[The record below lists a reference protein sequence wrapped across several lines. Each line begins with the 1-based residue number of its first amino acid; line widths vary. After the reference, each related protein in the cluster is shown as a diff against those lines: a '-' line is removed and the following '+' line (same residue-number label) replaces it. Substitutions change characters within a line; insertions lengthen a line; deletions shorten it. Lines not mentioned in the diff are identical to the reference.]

1 MVNTGM
7 VQALR
12 TSDNLF
18 DGSYTVTSV
27 TVTIASALALYNA
40 LELVLL
46 IATTFR
52 RFNTLYFW
60 SLCVAT
66 LGVAFYTFGLMVLYF
81 EFTNQLVGLT
91 VRVCS
96 WPAMVTGQSLVLYSR
111 LGVVL
116 GPGYE
121 KLLRTLKWVIIVDAV
136 VNHGG
141 TIILTFGSY
150 YLSPSPEWIEA
161 YNIQHKIQR
170 TCFTIQEC
178 VLSGLYIWRAL
189 HILRTSAAVRG
200 RRQTILLMWQLIAIN
215 LVILGLDIFVLV
227 EEFAALHAVKQAV
240 KAMTYAIKLKL
251 EFAVLGRLVEVTN
264 GGRANAEPVI
274 VDTKP
279 NGLAELKNPISAKRT
294 SWSRHSLMMMGH
306 RKTND
311 DIEKCAPNPHT
322 ESVSTLVRNDGLN
335 PEIVVQAPPDC
346 SHLAVT
352 NDEQRRRRSRE
363 EDLYGGMCRDL
374 AG

>member
-52 RFNTLYFW
+52 RFDTL
-60 SLCVAT
+60 
-66 LGVAFYTFGLMVLYF
+66 
-81 EFTNQLVGLT
+81 
-91 VRVCS
+91 

-150 YLSPSPEWIEA
+150 YLSPTPEWIEA

-227 EEFAALHAVKQAV
+227 EEFAALVSPIWRHPASDTADVLLLQQHAVKQAV

-264 GGRANAEPVI
+264 GGSANTGPIMMEV
-274 VDTKP
+274 KRG
-279 NGLAELKNPISAKRT
+279 GLAEQKDPASGQRT
-294 SWSRHSLMMMGH
+294 SWSRHSLMAMGH
-306 RKTND
+306 GKANN
-311 DIEKCAPNPHT
+311 DIEKCIPNPHT
-322 ESVSTLVRNDGLN
+322 ESVATLVKNDGLN
-335 PEIVVQAPPDC
+335 PEIVVQAPHDC

-363 EDLYGGMCRDL
+363 EDLYSGMCRDL

>member
-52 RFNTLYFW
+52 RFNTL
-60 SLCVAT
+60 
-66 LGVAFYTFGLMVLYF
+66 
-81 EFTNQLVGLT
+81 
-91 VRVCS
+91 
-96 WPAMVTGQSLVLYSR
+96 

-150 YLSPSPEWIEA
+150 YLSPTPEWIEA

-200 RRQTILLMWQLIAIN
+200 RRQTMLLMWQLIAIN
-215 LVILGLDIFVLV
+215 LIILGLDIFVLV

-251 EFAVLGRLVEVTN
+251 EFAVLGRLVEITN
-264 GGRANAEPVI
+264 GGRANTEAVIIEAKHGGPAEVK
-274 VDTKP
+274 D
-279 NGLAELKNPISAKRT
+279 LASEKRT
-294 SWSRHSLMMMGH
+294 SWSRHSFMMMGH
-306 RKTND
+306 RKAND
-311 DIEKCAPNPHT
+311 DIEKCTLNPHT
-322 ESVSTLVRNDGLN
+322 KSVPTLVRNDGLK
-335 PEIVVQAPPDC
+335 PGIVVQAPHDC

-363 EDLYGGMCRDL
+363 EDLYSGMCRDL